1 MQGYVLDFSIQD
13 NMGYIS
19 GKDGKRYTF
28 TGREW
33 KEEAFPKK
41 GDVIDFDVDAFR
53 NGNAIQVFFALANSN
68 VVNSNLSDLLVKEQH
83 YVDFSGR
90 ARRKEYWYFFL
101 CGVIFAFLIGFIFAI
116 IADIANISDESSKQ
130 IENIIIGIIYIGIIL
145 PSLSVFVRRLH
156 DVGRSGWWYLLSF
169 TVIGWLP
176 LMVGFVQIQILNQIN
191 GGCLLS
197 NSWINVRN
205 AI

>member
-1 MQGYVLDFSIQD
+1 MVKVIRLQD
-13 NMGYIS
+13 ES
-19 GKDGKRYTF
+19 GKKRLF
-28 TGREW
+28 L
-33 KEEAFPKK
+33 KK

-145 PSLSVFVRRLH
+145 PSLSVSVRRLH

-176 LMVGFVQIQILNQIN
+176 LIVWFCTNTNPQ
-191 GGCLLS
+191 S
-197 NSWINVRN
+197 NKWGLP
-205 AI
+205 AKQ